1 MLHLRPRHACPLTA
15 LLLLAGMFPSTAR
28 AQERGLEAVERVI
41 QITEPAE
48 WRGVESRG
56 IAVVERRSLRVSGT
70 ATYAPGVDGVSINGD
85 RAALLRQADGSVRFT
100 GYVAVDSR
108 TTEVEIAAFGTDGR
122 TFVRTFPLDPRP
134 AEQAYASEWDAFSD
148 STFPGKRW
156 AVIIG
161 VSDYADSRIRPLRY
175 ADRDARAF
183 YDFLVSDAAG
193 LGGFPR
199 ENVVLLL
206 NRDATH
212 QNLRTALF
220 NFLKEATEDDQI
232 VVYFAGHGAPDPER
246 LNQLYLLTYD
256 TRVDNIAGSAFP
268 MDQVAQAT
276 RELLARDIIV
286 IADACHSAGVGGQ
299 VALRDIN
306 VNQINQ
312 TFLQELNASTGG
324 LTIFTAS
331 QATQASHEGEQWG
344 GGHGIFTWYMLEGLR
359 GQADEDEDRIV
370 TMVEMMEFTRERVR
384 RETRNAQIPTIS
396 QTAFDQALPLA
407 VVLDDAVYA
416 AAEEA
421 ADQEIALPSMFATPD
436 APLTINMYS
445 PRAAFFRGLALPG
458 GGMFYV
464 DRPATGL
471 VYAAITLGV
480 GITGMYVADHFG
492 GKFDH
497 RLAACDSFDG
507 SSWSF
512 DQACF
517 DDLRDEH
524 PVEYAIDEH
533 DWLVYA
539 IGGAAGGIVWLVGA
553 VHARR
558 VAQAANAES
567 DRLRRAAT
575 DPPVRLTIERPG
587 LTVSPTHG
595 AQVEVLRLRF

>member
-1 MLHLRPRHACPLTA
+1 MLHLWPRHTCPLAA
-15 LLLLAGMFPSTAR
+15 LFLLAWMLPSTAR
-28 AQERGLEAVERVI
+28 AQDRGLEAVERVI

-85 RAALLRQADGSVRFT
+85 RAALMRQPDGSVRFT

-122 TFVRTFPLDPRP
+122 TFVRTFPLSPRP

-156 AVIIG
+156 AVIVG
-161 VSDYADSRIRPLRY
+161 VSDYADRRIRPLRY

-220 NFLKEATEDDQI
+220 NFLKEATEEDQI
-232 VVYFAGHGAPDPER
+232 VIYFAGHGAPDPER

-276 RELLARDIIV
+276 RDLLARDIIV

-299 VALRDIN
+299 VALRDVN

-344 GGHGIFTWYMLEGLR
+344 GGHGIFTWHMLEGLR

-407 VVLDDAVYA
+407 VVLDETVYA
-416 AAEEA
+416 EVAEA
-421 ADQEIALPSMFATPD
+421 ASGQEVALPSMFD
-436 APLTINMYS
+436 AP
-445 PRAAFFRGLALPG
+445 AAPLAVTVYDPGSAFIRGMFLPG
-458 GGMFYV
+458 MGMFYV
-464 DRPATGL
+464 DRP
-471 VYAAITLGV
+471 
-480 GITGMYVADHFG
+480 GIGAM
-492 GKFDH
+492 
-497 RLAACDSFDG
+497 
-507 SSWSF
+507 
-512 DQACF
+512 
-517 DDLRDEH
+517 
-524 PVEYAIDEH
+524 
-533 DWLVYA
+533 YA
-539 IGGAAGGIVWLVGA
+539 IGTAVITGGAYIALDPLLLEARHGFTEENNCVDPNWSVQGGDEFCDYPFHLEHYGEVAFGLAAVAGAALWVTGA
-553 VHARR
+553 FHARS
-558 VAQAANAES
+558 AARASNDEAHQ
-567 DRLRRAAT
+567 LRRASA
-575 DPPVRLTIERPG
+575 PPGVWSLEPPTVAVGDGSTRLE
-587 LTVSPTHG
+587 L
-595 AQVEVLRLRF
+595 LRLRF